1 MRHDSKSPAL
11 PLDPELDTEQRALQ
25 CRLAG
30 TNINPSTFLATDYL
44 NHFNEVIMLLEMLP
58 EMPEM
63 IGEVLLW
70 QPKSYPDHFRD
81 SGFKDGALAIEA
93 YERAPA
99 RYRRAFD
106 HHVAALDALILESVA
121 ALQSCAS
128 DGTRMRRI
136 VDCDLAQARRIL
148 ETLSGIIHG
157 ATTSLAQDDV
167 DRAFADASSGAD
179 TAEADGAN
187 DQAAIDALFD

>member
-1 MRHDSKSPAL
+1 
-11 PLDPELDTEQRALQ
+11 
-25 CRLAG
+25 
-30 TNINPSTFLATDYL
+30 
-44 NHFNEVIMLLEMLP
+44 MLLEMLP

-70 QPKSYPDHFRD
+70 RPKSYPDHFRD

-93 YERAPA
+93 YERAPG

-106 HHVAALDALILESVA
+106 YHVAALDALILEAVA

-128 DGTRMRRI
+128 DGAGMRCILER
-136 VDCDLAQARRIL
+136 DLARARRIL

-167 DRAFADASSGAD
+167 DRAFADASEG
-179 TAEADGAN
+179 AEADSDN